1 MSFEIFV
8 FKYKIRAESRLAW
21 LTSENAFGLFQQR
34 EPSYLLQTSFMF
46 YFTLY
51 FYQKHFLLHFSFSF
65 YFFHGIS
72 QSEEK
77 QDTGRIDIIING
89 DNAPNLDIILNF
101 LFILFFFRKVT
112 VTLVLGED
120 YLLRFWNKDLPRT
133 PWSSNSLR
141 YSSKIKFRAI
151 LDFDAHSSNGGY
163 HKTFLTFNI

>member
-21 LTSENAFGLFQQR
+21 LTSENAFGLFRQR

-89 DNAPNLDIILNF
+89 DNAPNLEIIFWGFEIKICLARREVQIPYDTAQRSSF
-101 LFILFFFRKVT
+101 VQYWILMH
-112 VTLVLGED
+112 TLPTEVITKLV
-120 YLLRFWNKDLPRT
+120 
-133 PWSSNSLR
+133 
-141 YSSKIKFRAI
+141 
-151 LDFDAHSSNGGY
+151 
-163 HKTFLTFNI
+163 

>member
-21 LTSENAFGLFQQR
+21 LTSENAFGLFRQR

-51 FYQKHFLLHFSFSF
+51 LYQKHFLLHFSFSF
-65 YFFHGIS
+65 YFFSWHFTI
-72 QSEEK
+72 
-77 QDTGRIDIIING
+77 R
-89 DNAPNLDIILNF
+89 
-101 LFILFFFRKVT
+101 RKT
-112 VTLVLGED
+112 RHWKNRYYHQWGQCSKSWD

-163 HKTFLTFNI
+163 HKTFLTFNILIYTQF